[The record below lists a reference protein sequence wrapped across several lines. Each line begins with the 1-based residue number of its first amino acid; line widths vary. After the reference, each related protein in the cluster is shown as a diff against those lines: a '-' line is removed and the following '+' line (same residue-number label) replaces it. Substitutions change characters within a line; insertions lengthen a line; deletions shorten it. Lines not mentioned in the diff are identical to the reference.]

1 MTQTLSITFHLTRVD
16 DSVDTADNAE
26 TQLCSTSVGLAV
38 SMSVKHQVEVAALSS
53 ARDVRR

>member
-26 TQLCSTSVGLAV
+26 TQLRGTSVGLAV
-38 SMSVKHQVEVAALSS
+38 SMSVKHQVEGAALSS